1 MPPVRLFRMPIS
13 SVSLSSASPS
23 DVEADVLVLAVAPDG
38 AGVTVLGA
46 DGLGQLAGTLTALGV
61 RGGEDE
67 LTRIPADGVAASS
80 IALIGVGSAP
90 VTADSLRY
98 AAGSAVRQLTGVGSV
113 ALALPVDGDGAL
125 AAVLEGA
132 AIAGYSFTD
141 YRGASKDATKSPAPR
156 ITVLGPAEGDEAD
169 GLLRRTAAV
178 AGAMH
183 AIRNLVNTPPRD
195 LPPAALADA
204 AVAHAADLP
213 VEVRVW
219 DEDELAAEGFGGILG
234 VGSGSSR
241 PPRLVKVSYSPE
253 GATKHLALVGKGIT
267 FDSGGLSLKPAVP
280 MIGMK
285 FDMTGAATVL
295 EVVLAAA
302 RINLPLRMTAWL
314 CVAEN
319 MPSGSAMRVDD
330 VLTIRGGKTV
340 EVLNTDAE
348 GRLVLA
354 DGLVA
359 ASEERPDYIVD
370 VATLTGA
377 QIVAL
382 GYRTVGAMGDETFV
396 SQVADAGRRSGEV
409 IWPLPL
415 PGELRALLNSDVAD
429 LANAKPG
436 NTAGGM
442 LLAGTFLREF
452 VGASRDG
459 DDAPRIPW
467 AHLDI
472 AGPSNNVGSPYG
484 FTGKGPTGITVRTL
498 LTLAEDISRG

>member
-1 MPPVRLFRMPIS
+1 MPIS
-13 SVSLSSASPS
+13 SVSLSPASPS
-23 DVEADVLVLAVAPDG
+23 DVEADVLVLAVARDG
-38 AGVTVLGA
+38 DGVTILGA
-46 DGLGQLAGTLTALGV
+46 TGFEELGGTLTALGV

-67 LTRIPADGVAASS
+67 LTRVPAQGVAASS

-90 VTADSLRY
+90 VSTDSLRY

-132 AIAGYSFTD
+132 AIAGYSYTD
-141 YRGASKDATKSPAPR
+141 YRGSSKDSVKVPAQM
-156 ITVLGPAEGDEAD
+156 ITVLGAAEGDDTDA
-169 GLLRRTAAV
+169 LLRRTAAV
-178 AGAMH
+178 AGAVH
-183 AIRNLVNTPPRD
+183 AVRDLVNTPPRD

-204 AVAHAADLP
+204 AVAHASGLP

-234 VGSGSSR
+234 VGSGSAR

-295 EVVLAAA
+295 EVLLAAA
-302 RINLPLRMTAWL
+302 RLNLPLRMTAWL
-314 CVAEN
+314 CIAEN

-330 VLTIRGGKTV
+330 VLTIRGGTTV

-382 GYRTVGAMGDETFV
+382 GFRTVGAMGDEAFV
-396 SQVADAGRRSGEV
+396 SQVADAGRRSGES

-415 PGELRALLNSDVAD
+415 PGEFRALLNSDVAD

-442 LLAGTFLREF
+442 LLAGTFLKEF
-452 VGASRDG
+452 IGTTGDG
-459 DDAPRIPW
+459 DDSPRIPW

-484 FTGKGPTGITVRTL
+484 FTGKGPTGVTVRAL
-498 LTLAEDISRG
+498 ITLAEDISRA